1 MAKSYQSKKVRQETI
16 SVFGKSVGKRAGFQ
30 CEWCGSKEDLRL
42 WDYKPEIAPNME
54 TLALLCGRCHDL
66 ANGRHAGAEE
76 LRLLRNALWNN
87 TPSVA
92 EGVARVLARCP
103 ENWARTAIG
112 DSYIN
117 DSVKDEILRQTGH

>member
-1 MAKSYQSKKVRQETI
+1 MTKVNQAKKVRQETI

-30 CEWCGSKEDLRL
+30 CEWCGCKEDLRL
-42 WDYKPEIAPNME
+42 WDYKPEIMPNME

-66 ANGRHAGAEE
+66 AKGKHAGSEE
-76 LRLLRNALWNN
+76 LRRLRNALWNN

-103 ENWARTAIG
+103 ENWVRSAIV
-112 DSYIN
+112 DSSIN
-117 DSVKDEILRQTGH
+117 DNVKNEILRQAGR

>member
-1 MAKSYQSKKVRQETI
+1 MAKGYQAKKVRQETI

-66 ANGRHAGAEE
+66 ANGRHAESEE
-76 LRLLRNALWNN
+76 LHHLRNALWNN
-87 TPSVA
+87 IPSVS

-103 ENWARTAIG
+103 EKWVRTAIG
-112 DSYIN
+112 DSYIS
-117 DSVKDEILRQTGH
+117 DSVKDEILRQAGH